1 MEERTRYGVSAGQLV
16 TLGLGHEGA
25 LQAFLAEFESN
36 PDELHGYFCDRDAPI
51 EKAVALL
58 DAWSR
63 GERLVENWV
72 PMSTWFWELDG
83 NLEGVITLRHQLTP
97 ALKQKGGHIGYSV
110 AKSFR
115 RRGVASGMLKAVL
128 HQCQGLGIE
137 RALLTCSSDNQ
148 GSVRTIEKHG
158 GLLDREE
165 RSKSSGVIQRWYW
178 IDVNSH

>member
-97 ALKQKGGHIGYSV
+97 ALEQKGGHIGYSV

-128 HQCQGLGIE
+128 HQCQGL
-137 RALLTCSSDNQ
+137 AL
-148 GSVRTIEKHG
+148 RIIK
-158 GLLDREE
+158 GLCVPSRKTAGYLIG
-165 RSKSSGVIQRWYW
+165 KSGARVPM
-178 IDVNSH
+178 